1 MNQTQVNCT
10 TCSHCDESFL
20 SRGKYEN
27 HYKQKYQN
35 QIQLDEGMTVLRS
48 EDGKFI
54 CQCGKK
60 FELGKSLKRHYGNCI
75 KAYEKELENEQG
87 KIYSFYLFY

>member
-27 HYKQKYQN
+27 HYKQKHQN

-54 CQCGKK
+54 CQCGKE
-60 FELGKSLKRHYGNCI
+60 FELGKSLKLTTMQVGFGRPNPKITGGDWSINCRSV
-75 KAYEKELENEQG
+75 G
-87 KIYSFYLFY
+87 